1 MSQKKRSHK
10 QRAAPRTRAT
20 YKTRGGRKDAADKT
34 TFNPPHATEGAHP
47 TDQPGVLT
55 DEDRTGKFIG
65 RFGGAG
71 QPPLSKH

>member
-1 MSQKKRSHK
+1 MSEKKRPQKK
-10 QRAAPRTRAT
+10 RAAPRTRAT
-20 YKTRGGRKDAADKT
+20 YKSRGGRKDAADKT
-34 TFNPPHATEGAHP
+34 TFKPPHAIEGTHP
-47 TDQPGVLT
+47 STQPGVLT